1 MLILK
6 ENVRFNK
13 DFASYDRF
21 ERERIRDKNNEV
33 IENKRAAHLARET
46 EKWMKMDHEF
56 EHANDVIS
64 KKKEL
69 FQDVGTYGNG
79 MAFNPITLEYHD
91 GQKGNQLRER
101 DEQNQF
107 RAKLRAKNLDY
118 RGNSSYNVVTG
129 EDRKGVDL
137 KEDIFMKYAKDMIV
151 PRKRTNNIW

>member
-69 FQDVGTYGNG
+69 F
-79 MAFNPITLEYHD
+79 
-91 GQKGNQLRER
+91 
-101 DEQNQF
+101 
-107 RAKLRAKNLDY
+107 
-118 RGNSSYNVVTG
+118 
-129 EDRKGVDL
+129 
-137 KEDIFMKYAKDMIV
+137 
-151 PRKRTNNIW
+151 